1 MRSDLRVWACVSL
14 CVCVCVCLRVCAQC
28 LGFGIA
34 LISSQKYL
42 SSSTIIQHL
51 GRRGGERK
59 SKKPKPN
66 KVKRWKIK
74 TKQKTKKKKQKNK
87 YCKNQIKSAHFAG
100 QNKRNKSLLL
110 QKFTLIQWQSDG
122 NSVATTTTARKH
134 TKKLVSIK
142 PYIRNPIRKTGKN
155 LSQSEPIPVNPR
167 GVWRILESPGESW
180 RIPTS
185 D

>member
-1 MRSDLRVWACVSL
+1 VLRV
-14 CVCVCVCLRVCAQC
+14 RH
-28 LGFGIA
+28 
-34 LISSQKYL
+34 SSDKLPKIFVKFNNY
-42 SSSTIIQHL
+42 STPRKE
-51 GRRGGERK
+51 GRRE
-59 SKKPKPN
+59 
-66 KVKRWKIK
+66 KIK
-74 TKQKTKKKKQKNK
+74 ETQTKQSQTLKNKNKTKNKKKQKNK

-142 PYIRNPIRKTGKN
+142 PYIRTPIRKTGKN